1 MLNYIWGK
9 PHTPLTAH
17 LAVGNLLVRTDIKV
31 MPLSA
36 SPVGESTKAKTFNP
50 SEDNSLI
57 VSIVG
62 VTIIKYPF
70 TYMIFSSCYPIS
82 IKEYII

>member
-1 MLNYIWGK
+1 MWGK

-31 MPLSA
+31 IPLSA

-50 SEDNSLI
+50 SEIIFFIVLI
-57 VSIVG
+57 VGRIHNYYKISF
-62 VTIIKYPF
+62 YLHD
-70 TYMIFSSCYPIS
+70 IFKLLSHFY
-82 IKEYII
+82 KEYII